1 MPMLFD
7 DNEVYF
13 LKRAIPRD
21 WKVIK
26 AWLGNNEI
34 CVMISPDG
42 KKFSSLAKVR
52 DFLKKQKLSRRAGKE
67 NQMMWRSDEDEDTP
81 LELSESAK
89 YRRRHM
95 AERNPL
101 RNLRQRTLEK
111 VFVKNAPEG
120 EITHGSES
128 ARVRACLTEL
138 VDKLHGELVFTE
150 FESRCFA
157 LAYIYREIDNKKL
170 GEEPTASSSS
180 YHYIQLES

>member
-1 MPMLFD
+1 MPTLQAVKMPMFYD

-67 NQMMWRSDEDEDTP
+67 NQMMWRSDEEEETA

-95 AERNPL
+95 AEKNPL

-120 EITHGSES
+120 EIT
-128 ARVRACLTEL
+128 RRYQKYLDKKKRA
-138 VDKLHGELVFTE
+138 H
-150 FESRCFA
+150 
-157 LAYIYREIDNKKL
+157 KK
-170 GEEPTASSSS
+170 AS
-180 YHYIQLES
+180 QTGA

>member
-1 MPMLFD
+1 MPMLYD

-52 DFLKKQKLSRRAGKE
+52 DFLKKQKLCRRLGKE
-67 NQMMWRSDEDEDTP
+67 NNMLSISYEEEETA

-120 EITHGSES
+120 EIT
-128 ARVRACLTEL
+128 RRYQKYL
-138 VDKLHGELVFTE
+138 DK
-150 FESRCFA
+150 
-157 LAYIYREIDNKKL
+157 KKKAFKKAAQI
-170 GEEPTASSSS
+170 GA
-180 YHYIQLES
+180 